1 MRSGGAPTAVGTTL
15 RPGDR
20 VQHLQHGA
28 GRVIALR
35 AGRARVKFD
44 ARPGLPEVVPY
55 DALLR
60 EGTAAGA
67 GAASVVRAD
76 AVRDSR
82 RAVGADA
89 ELQRAAGADAEAW
102 QAVEA
107 LRLGVVPFERA
118 AAYTVGREDALAGL
132 HEMLE
137 GGAGMRVL
145 LGDYGHG
152 KTHLLDL
159 FEHAARAAGY
169 ATARATLDPAEVPP
183 SHPKRLYHALMAGFR
198 CPDAPDPSPG
208 PLFERLRDS
217 AAHLER
223 DGARYSRFLTPALRA
238 HRDRTNT
245 DLHDQMRDYVLGH
258 AIDAATLDAQVRYMD
273 WTDERLLAL
282 SDFRTYGRVYGHLLG
297 TWATWC
303 RDAGYR
309 GLVVLL
315 DEAERMTAL
324 DAEHRRLASEVMA
337 HYAAATLPRDALAF
351 EPERLYRGGHAALK
365 ALPLRFA
372 ADQPLSA
379 VLALTRDPLI
389 EAQLRTLVGD
399 ASVRIELQALRPEVG
414 AALVG
419 RVTDLYRA
427 AYPGVQIDA
436 ALLQRLHRLVAATY
450 PFDAGVPRR
459 IVRATVSLL
468 DCLRHGT
475 LPLGA

>member
-1 MRSGGAPTAVGTTL
+1 M
-15 RPGDR
+15 
-20 VQHLQHGA
+20 QHLQHGA
-28 GRVIALR
+28 GRIVSLR
-35 AGRARVKFD
+35 AGRARVRFD
-44 ARPGLPEVVPY
+44 AGSGLPEIVPY
-55 DALLR
+55 DALLP
-60 EGTAAGA
+60 EAARRPGPP
-67 GAASVVRAD
+67 
-76 AVRDSR
+76 R
-82 RAVGADA
+82 RASGPPGTDA
-89 ELQRAAGADAEAW
+89 GAW
-102 QAVEA
+102 QAIEA
-107 LRLGVVPFERA
+107 LRLGVVPLDRA
-118 AAYTVGREDALAGL
+118 ATYTVGREDALAGL
-132 HEMLE
+132 HAMLDE
-137 GGAGMRVL
+137 AAGLRVL

-183 SHPKRLYHALMAGFR
+183 SHPKRLYHALMSRFR
-198 CPDAPDPSPG
+198 CPDAPDPSPA

-217 AAHLER
+217 AAHLQR

-238 HRDRTNT
+238 HREHTNT

-258 AIDAATLDAQVRYMD
+258 AVDAALLDAQVRFMD

-282 SDFRTYGRVYGHLLG
+282 SDYRTYGRVYGHLLG

-324 DAEHRRLASEVMA
+324 DAEHRRLAFEVMA
-337 HYAAATLPRDALAF
+337 HYAAATLPREALAF
-351 EPERLYRGGHAALK
+351 EPEGLYRGGHATLK
-365 ALPLRFA
+365 ALPLRFTRH
-372 ADQPLSA
+372 QPLSA
-379 VLALTRDPLI
+379 VIALTRDPLI
-389 EAQLRTLVGD
+389 ERQLQSLVGD
-399 ASVRIELQALRPEVG
+399 ASVRIELQALHPAAG

-419 RVTDLYRA
+419 RVVELYRA
-427 AYPGVQIDA
+427 AHPGVTIDQP
-436 ALLQRLHRLVAATY
+436 LLRRLQRLVAATY

-475 LPLGA
+475 LPTSA